1 VKKHPTAAPA
11 LPTAAPNIPCWTS
24 MKRKRNTAK
33 IEAGDRQKKMR
44 VILAPLKA
52 ALARAARP

>member
-1 VKKHPTAAPA
+1 
-11 LPTAAPNIPCWTS
+11 